1 MAFLAVKLVVDFQMD
16 LENLAIPDLT
26 GRQEEIVANM
36 VADKVM
42 SAVENV
48 NIKGT
53 FGVRVD
59 DYGVEL

>member
-1 MAFLAVKLVVDFQMD
+1 MAFLAVKLVVDFEMD
-16 LENLAIPDLT
+16 LSVLAIPDLT

-36 VADKVM
+36 VADKVT

-48 NIKGT
+48 NIKGI
-53 FGVRVD
+53 FGVRID